1 MATYGYSAGYQGGG
15 PQAVP
20 SGYIEAYAQAGRNI
34 GQGIQSIGSAIG
46 GALQQ
51 YGQNKA
57 ENEFLTQRLESL
69 APYLQSVAQA
79 GNVMDENSPESKLLG
94 DIKKFGSMSTP
105 QKKAA
110 LLNAE
115 FYLDRLDKQRAREI
129 QDLQAEAARFNLQTA
144 QDAEARRIREQNI
157 LSSAISYAM
166 GQPTT
171 RTEVQQVTEEI
182 PGPPMP
188 PVMPS
193 TAAAA
198 PAGPSQ
204 AEATAARYFM
214 GQFGQAAQDL
224 RRYGMGLGSQAAA
237 LNVSPTPQVS
247 YPPVFPFPGRPSPT
261 RVESPIEA
269 AARVEANRRAQE
281 QLTAESAAA
290 LQQAD
295 IMQRAQPLRT
305 TMPPSA
311 PAAPAA
317 PMEAVSQ
324 PTVTVTR
331 GKKVEVPVDYEQR
344 SKDLTQFLIQ
354 QGAKPETIAMVPQLM
369 SMIGQRKPTT
379 VEQVGNLGSVVRF
392 GDKEQFVPNPKTD
405 LGDILKVRGLT
416 INSPEFRGQAPTE
429 AEAKDFREQYSNVL
443 DSRRS
448 ISRLIEIAQL
458 GKAQQQTPEIKAEA
472 EQLAIGAQG
481 ALRLEILGPGTVTE
495 PDREILKSI
504 VPNPTR
510 IFSLQSSNIK
520 ALKSLLERAGNG
532 IETKAKALGL
542 EVLNPKQQSTV
553 PASGGVLRWNTVTQK
568 FE

>member
-15 PQAVP
+15 PQPVAP
-20 SGYIEAYAQAGRNI
+20 GFIEGYAQAGRSI
-34 GQGIQSIGSAIG
+34 GAGIQSIGSAIG
-46 GALQQ
+46 GALQR
-51 YGQNKA
+51 YGEKKA

-69 APYLQSVAQA
+69 APYLQTVAQS
-79 GNVMDENSPESKLLG
+79 GNIMDERSPESKLLG
-94 DIKKFGSMSTP
+94 DIEKFSSMSIP
-105 QKKAA
+105 QKKAT

-115 FYLDRLDKQRAREI
+115 FYLDRLDKQKARELT
-129 QDLQAEAARFNLQTA
+129 DLQAQAARFNLQTA
-144 QDAEARRIREQNI
+144 QDAEARRIREQGI
-157 LSSAISYAM
+157 ISSAISYAM

-171 RTEVQQVTEEI
+171 RTEVQQVTEEV
-182 PGPPMP
+182 PMPPMP

-193 TAAAA
+193 GAAAA

-392 GDKEQFVPNPKTD
+392 GDKEQFVPSKEANLD
-405 LGDILKVRGLT
+405 NILKVRGLT
-416 INSPEFRGQAPTE
+416 VDFPEFKGTATTE
-429 AEAKDFREQYSNVL
+429 AEAVKFRDQYSNVL
-443 DSRRS
+443 ESRQT
-448 ISRLIEIAQL
+448 IAEL
-458 GKAQQQTPEIKAEA
+458 LDIAKMGPAMQQTPEIRARA
-472 EQLAIGAQG
+472 NSLASS
-481 ALRLEILGPGTVTE
+481 LRGIERINIIGPGTITPEDFKLLESV
-495 PDREILKSI
+495 I
-504 VPNPTR
+504 PNPTA
-510 IFSLQSSNIK
+510 IFSLKKSNIQAFETMLQK
-520 ALKSLLERAGNG
+520 ATRA
-532 IETKAKALGL
+532 IESKAKAIGL
-542 EVLNPKQQSTV
+542 EVVKPQQQSV
-553 PASGGVLRWNTVTQK
+553 AKPSGGFLRWNTVTQK

>member
-34 GQGIQSIGSAIG
+34 GQGVQAIG
-46 GALQQ
+46 NAIGESLQR

-57 ENEFLTQRLESL
+57 ENEFLTSRLESL
-69 APYLQSVAQA
+69 APYLQTVAQS
-79 GNVMDENSPESKLLG
+79 GNIMDKNTPESKLLG
-94 DIKKFGSMSTP
+94 DIEKFSSMSIP
-105 QKKAA
+105 QKKAT

-115 FYLDRLDKQRAREI
+115 FYLDRADKAKAREL
-129 QDLQAEAARFNLQTA
+129 QDLQTQQIKNQITTQQQLGELMRYGMTMPTEVTVSDQVTETVQPVGPVQPAMQPQAAPTFNEQGYLQALRQYQQQTA
-144 QDAEARRIREQNI
+144 PAVNAADIQAQLAQLQPLVSETPRQFRIPSLQGGMGGGLAVGQATVTETPQQVAGRIAQNLPRVQQLQAQLQAAQAKPATMPRREDFTT
-157 LSSAISYAM
+157 
-166 GQPTT
+166 QPAAQQPAAQFLPPVEVTTPVT
-171 RTEVQQVTEEI
+171 RTEQVPYEQLRRN
-182 PGPPMP
+182 M
-188 PVMPS
+188 
-193 TAAAA
+193 A
-198 PAGPSQ
+198 
-204 AEATAARYFM
+204 
-214 GQFGQAAQDL
+214 QFAAQQ
-224 RRYGMGLGSQAAA
+224 GM
-237 LNVSPTPQVS
+237 NPE
-247 YPPVFPFPGRPSPT
+247 VFAS
-261 RVESPIEA
+261 
-269 AARVEANRRAQE
+269 
-281 QLTAESAAA
+281 L
-290 LQQAD
+290 D
-295 IMQRAQPLRT
+295 
-305 TMPPSA
+305 
-311 PAAPAA
+311 
-317 PMEAVSQ
+317 
-324 PTVTVTR
+324 
-331 GKKVEVPVDYEQR
+331 KVLEV
-344 SKDLTQFLIQ
+344 
-354 QGAKPETIAMVPQLM
+354 A
-369 SMIGQRKPTT
+369 GQRRPTT
-379 VEQVGNLGSVVRF
+379 IEQIGNLGSVIRF

-405 LGDILKVRGLT
+405 IGDILKVRGLT

-448 ISRLIEIAQL
+448 IKRLIEIAQM

-542 EVLNPKQQSTV
+542 EVLKPQQQAAAPS
-553 PASGGVLRWNTVTQK
+553 AGGVVRYNPLTKK